1 MRSGAPKEVLVIFE
15 QDRPDDRRPRAAIDA
30 ARTFANG
37 ANRSNLQRVTA
48 AEAHRAS
55 KEATIEAAQH
65 AANATGDPAVAAY
78 LHPFVRASQVRHIV
92 RAAAHAAC
100 AAELATVDLRVGDRR
115 IEETA
120 FRATPVLLDVLHR
133 YPLAPTGKSCVA
145 ELMKRWDTSLRLR

>member
-1 MRSGAPKEVLVIFE
+1 MPRWSIENDRFYEPPQSHGAAILIHMAIDPEDYFELSMDELREVARYAVGSAERSAGDLRAGPS
-15 QDRPDDRRPRAAIDA
+15 RRPRAAIDA

-78 LHPFVRASQVRHIV
+78 LHPFVRASQVRHILGV
-92 RAAAHAAC
+92 
-100 AAELATVDLRVGDRR
+100 
-115 IEETA
+115 
-120 FRATPVLLDVLHR
+120 
-133 YPLAPTGKSCVA
+133 
-145 ELMKRWDTSLRLR
+145 